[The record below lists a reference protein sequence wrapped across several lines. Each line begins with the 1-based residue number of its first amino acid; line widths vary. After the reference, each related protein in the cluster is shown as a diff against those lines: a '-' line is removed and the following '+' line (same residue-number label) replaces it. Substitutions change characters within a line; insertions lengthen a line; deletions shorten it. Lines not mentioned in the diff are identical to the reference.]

1 MPAMNEVVMGIYDLG
16 AGVVP
21 EVAMT
26 VCRFPDLLHP
36 VSQMLLDGYLSGNL
50 SAPQFLRA
58 FSLPN
63 SDYVPLGQCL
73 VTVLG
78 S

>member
-1 MPAMNEVVMGIYDLG
+1 MDEVLRGIYDLG
-16 AGVVP
+16 AGLPP

-26 VCRFPDLLHP
+26 VCSFPELLHP
-36 VSQMLLDGYLSGNL
+36 VSQTLLDDYLHGVL

>member
-1 MPAMNEVVMGIYDLG
+1 MDPLLGGIYELG
-16 AGVVP
+16 TGVRP
-21 EVAMT
+21 AVAMV
-26 VCRFPDLLHP
+26 VCSFPDLLHP
-36 VSQMLLDGYLSGNL
+36 VSQMLLDSYLVGAL
-50 SAPQFLRA
+50 STPQFLRS

-73 VTVLG
+73 VTVLR

>member
-1 MPAMNEVVMGIYDLG
+1 MDVLLGGIHELGTGVRPA
-16 AGVVP
+16 
-21 EVAMT
+21 VAMI
-26 VCRFPDLLHP
+26 VCSFPDVLHP
-36 VSQMLLDGYLSGNL
+36 VSQMLLDGYLHGRL
-50 SAPQFLRA
+50 SMPQFLRS

-73 VTVLG
+73 VTVLR

>member
-1 MPAMNEVVMGIYDLG
+1 MPAMDPLLGGIYDLG
-16 AGVVP
+16 AGVRP
-21 EVAMT
+21 AVAMV
-26 VCRFPDLLHP
+26 VCSFPDALHP
-36 VSQMLLDGYLSGNL
+36 VSQMLLDGFLDGRLST
-50 SAPQFLRA
+50 PQFLRS

-73 VTVLG
+73 VTVLK

>member
-1 MPAMNEVVMGIYDLG
+1 M
-16 AGVVP
+16 
-21 EVAMT
+21 
-26 VCRFPDLLHP
+26 VCSFPDALHP
-36 VSQMLLDGYLSGNL
+36 VSQMLLDGFLDGRLST
-50 SAPQFLRA
+50 PQFLRS

-73 VTVLG
+73 VTVLK

>member
-1 MPAMNEVVMGIYDLG
+1 MDVCGFPAS
-16 AGVVP
+16 
-21 EVAMT
+21 
-26 VCRFPDLLHP
+26 LHP
-36 VSQMLLDGYLSGNL
+36 VSQMLLDSYLSGRL
-50 SAPQFLRA
+50 WVAPFLRA

>member
-1 MPAMNEVVMGIYDLG
+1 MDLLLGGIHDLG
-16 AGVVP
+16 AGLRPV
-21 EVAMT
+21 VAMV
-26 VCRFPDLLHP
+26 VCGFPDVLHP
-36 VSQMLLDGYLSGNL
+36 VSQDLLDGYLGGQL

-73 VTVLG
+73 VTLLRT
-78 S
+78 